1 MQKKSRYNVAIVGAT
16 GAVGSEFLNVLAR
29 RNFPIDKLKLLASAR
44 SAGQKIVF
52 KNQKLTVEELTA
64 KSFEEVDL
72 ALFSAGGDRSLE
84 FAPIAVKAGAIVV
97 DNSSVF
103 RLDLNVPLVVPEVNP
118 QDVHKH
124 QGIIANPNCTTIIL
138 CVAVAPIHQINPIK
152 RIVVSSYQA
161 VSGAGALALAELKTQ
176 QKDILD
182 GKTPQAKVLRHV
194 IANNLFSH
202 DSAMQENG
210 YNQEELKLVYETR
223 KIFHDDSIQ
232 ISPTCV
238 RVPIYRAHSEAINLQ
253 LSQNVDLTA
262 IKSRLEA
269 APGLKLVD
277 DATKNHYPMPL
288 EASGQDA
295 VLVGRL
301 RKDLDRSDV
310 LSLFVCGD
318 QLLKGAALN
327 AVQIAEIIIG
337 N

>member
-1 MQKKSRYNVAIVGAT
+1 
-16 GAVGSEFLNVLAR
+16 
-29 RNFPIDKLKLLASAR
+29 
-44 SAGQKIVF
+44 
-52 KNQKLTVEELTA
+52 VEELTA

-182 GKTPQAKVLRHV
+182 GKTPQAKVMRHV

-232 ISPTCV
+232 IPPPCV